1 MRARSGSR
9 HRLSTRLV
17 GGEGMGS
24 GWRVRE
30 NSKWEGRK
38 KLRKKE
44 QRLEE
49 REEGEVEYE
58 DGTRGRN

>member
-1 MRARSGSR
+1 
-9 HRLSTRLV
+9 
-17 GGEGMGS
+17 
-24 GWRVRE
+24 VRE

-44 QRLEE
+44 QKLEE
-49 REEGEVEYE
+49 REEGELEYG